1 MSPRGSAS
9 MLVPRCRKV
18 ATIASDQNLPFK
30 RVHAREQG
38 EVIVI
43 LHPAVQQTEFGE
55 RFELFG
61 DNGLLGIGPENRS
74 REIEQCWILDFVG
87 PGTMTSPKPISIC
100 IGIRALASVALNL
113 TRTPS

>member
-1 MSPRGSAS
+1 MRIKGFGKSDWFGFDARSS
-9 MLVPRCRKV
+9 VPEGRDYRL
-18 ATIASDQNLPFK
+18 DQILPFK

-55 RFELFG
+55 RFELLG

-74 REIEQCWILDFVG
+74 REI
-87 PGTMTSPKPISIC
+87 
-100 IGIRALASVALNL
+100 
-113 TRTPS
+113 